1 MFGIPYFPQF
11 LLRPYTLV
19 KTHAIEDA
27 DLCDRFAHGKE
38 SLRPIV
44 FNHGLG
50 AHLSFYTTIYYAL
63 ASHGFLVI
71 ALNHQDESC
80 FFTVDKDDKDI
91 AHEITKSDLAYYS
104 GQVKQ
109 RVEEIHLTI
118 DSLKELSPA
127 LHFWIFGGFAP
138 NAKIDMSELI
148 LAGHSYG
155 AISMIAAAAKLSDA
169 A

>member
-1 MFGIPYFPQF
+1 M
-11 LLRPYTLV
+11 
-19 KTHAIEDA
+19 
-27 DLCDRFAHGKE
+27 
-38 SLRPIV
+38 
-44 FNHGLG
+44 
-50 AHLSFYTTIYYAL
+50 SFYTTIYYAL

-80 FFTVDKDDKDI
+80 FFTFDKDDKDI
-91 AHEITKSDLAYYS
+91 AHEISKSDLPYYS

-127 LHFWIFGGFAP
+127 LHFSIFGGFAP